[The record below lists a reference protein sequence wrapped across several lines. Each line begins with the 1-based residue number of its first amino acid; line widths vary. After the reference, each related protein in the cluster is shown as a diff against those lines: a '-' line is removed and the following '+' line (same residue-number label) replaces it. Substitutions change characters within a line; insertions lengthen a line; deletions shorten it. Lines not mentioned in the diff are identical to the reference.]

1 MLKYGKFETNNF
13 GVFAMMIAAIG
24 VVSIVENGIVAA
36 VKWRRIRGLEKLA
49 NLANSRDGVMT
60 VAEAMSEDYSDAQAE
75 YEEAKDQLVDS

>member
-36 VKWRRIRGLEKLA
+36 VK
-49 NLANSRDGVMT
+49 
-60 VAEAMSEDYSDAQAE
+60 
-75 YEEAKDQLVDS
+75 